1 MEREHD
7 EYEFKE
13 FAKVEDE
20 SPRMRDEQWHGY
32 ERDCVD
38 AENRRAYDFIN
49 NR

>member
-13 FAKVEDE
+13 LAEREEFTIELQNEPLQSVERE
-20 SPRMRDEQWHGY
+20 SI
-32 ERDCVD
+32 D
-38 AENRRAYDFIN
+38 AEFRREEDFIN